1 MAEIKEIQYTGMNMG
16 ALGTTTYPT
25 ASDPVP
31 MTYGN
36 NYSAGQSNMSPLA
49 RFLLGLFTGVAAA
62 APVTALI
69 TNAINKKREAKAV
82 QQAYIRGEDNGI
94 AAYTVLIKGEIAKG
108 TVIIMPQA
116 SSALMDR
123 VNSVTSDDGS
133 GENGTDGSGAT
144 GADSCANRSSATASS
159 SQVIEKTN
167 EGDYIDPPV
176 YVESAYTPGTYTR
189 YIPDER
195 EMQRNRDVRANSYF
209 GVIEDPDAR
218 AQFEAQM
225 ASMEAPTD
233 EDINNYDLTIDD
245 EEATQEASE
254 FTESRVEYLDMIR
267 AYKNVNGNIPPM
279 TISREQFDNEH
290 RLEKS
295 YVNWYDEDD
304 VFEENDRKID
314 DPYYTFGFVSGKD
327 MFSPDRVALREDPE
341 ICHVR
346 NLKLSTDF
354 EITRTHGSYS
364 KLIADGEVYY
374 RGEAITDI

>member
-108 TVIIMPQA
+108 TVIIMPEA

-123 VNSVTSDDGS
+123 VNSSNEGS
-133 GENGTDGSGAT
+133 GNIS
-144 GADSCANRSSATASS
+144 ADSNNATASS
-159 SQVIEKTN
+159 SPAIEKTN

>member
-1 MAEIKEIQYTGMNMG
+1 MAEIKEIQYTG
-16 ALGTTTYPT
+16 TYPT
-25 ASDPVP
+25 TSNPVQ
-31 MTYGN
+31 MTYGS
-36 NYSAGQSNMSPLA
+36 NYSASQSNMSPLA
-49 RFLLGLFTGVAAA
+49 RFLLGLFTGVASA

-69 TNAINKKREAKAV
+69 VNAINKKREAKAV
-82 QQAYIRGEDNGI
+82 QQAYIRGEDAGI
-94 AAYTVLIKGEIAKG
+94 AAYTLLIKGEIAKG
-108 TVIIMPQA
+108 TVILMPTA

-123 VNSVTSDDGS
+123 VNSVADEDGS
-133 GENGTDGSGAT
+133 REN
-144 GADSCANRSSATASS
+144 GADSSSATASS

-176 YVESAYTPGTYTR
+176 YVESAYVPGTYTR
-189 YIPDER
+189 YVPATPDER
-195 EMQRNRDVRANSYF
+195 EMQRNKEIRANSYF

-225 ASMEAPTD
+225 ASMESPTD
-233 EDINNYDLTIDD
+233 EDINNYDLSIDD

-267 AYKNVNGNIPPM
+267 TYKNVNGNIPPM
-279 TISREQFDNEH
+279 TISREQFANEH

-295 YVNWYDEDD
+295 YVNWYDVDD

-364 KLIADGEVYY
+364 ELVADGEVYY
-374 RGEAITDI
+374 HGEAITDI

>member
-1 MAEIKEIQYTGMNMG
+1 MTEVNYTGMNTG
-16 ALGTTTYPT
+16 TYPT
-25 ASDPVP
+25 ASNPVP

-36 NYSAGQSNMSPLA
+36 DYSAGQSNMSPLA

-69 TNAINKKREAKAV
+69 VNAINKKREAKAV

-108 TVIIMPQA
+108 TVILMPEA

-123 VNSVTSDDGS
+123 VNSAGSDEGA
-133 GENGTDGSGAT
+133 GENSENLG
-144 GADSCANRSSATASS
+144 SATASDS
-159 SQVIEKTN
+159 GVIEKTN
-167 EGDYIDPPV
+167 EGDYVEPQV
-176 YVESAYTPGTYTR
+176 YLESAYNPGTYTR
-189 YIPDER
+189 YIPSEPDER
-195 EMQRNRDVRANSYF
+195 EMQRNRDIMANSYF

-218 AQFEAQM
+218 EQFEKQM
-225 ASMEAPTD
+225 ASMESPTD
-233 EDINNYDLTIDD
+233 EDINNYDLSIDD

-267 AYKNVNGNIPPM
+267 TYKNVNGNIPPM
-279 TISREQFDNEH
+279 TISREQFANEH

-295 YVNWYDEDD
+295 YVNWYDVDD

-364 KLIADGEVYY
+364 ELVADGEVYY
-374 RGEAITDI
+374 HGEAITDI

>member
-1 MAEIKEIQYTGMNMG
+1 MTEVNYTGTG
-16 ALGTTTYPT
+16 TYPT
-25 ASDPVP
+25 ASNPVS
-31 MTYGN
+31 MNYGN

-123 VNSVTSDDGS
+123 VNSVDSS

-167 EGDYIDPPV
+167 DGDYIEPQV
-176 YVESAYTPGTYTR
+176 YLESAYNPGTYVR
-189 YIPDER
+189 YTPDER
-195 EMQRNRDVRANSYF
+195 EMQRNRDISTNSYF

-225 ASMEAPTD
+225 ASMESPTD
-233 EDINNYDLTIDD
+233 EDINNYDLSIDD

-279 TISREQFDNEH
+279 TISREQFANEH

-295 YVNWYDEDD
+295 YVNWYDVDD

-364 KLIADGEVYY
+364 ELVADGEVYY
-374 RGEAITDI
+374 HGEAITDI